1 MQKDQKAIQNKDL
14 NYYVTKIQKPLLI
27 TVFVLAILFFV
38 YSLIFMTPFYEIY
51 LYHNGIFTKS
61 NLAKFG
67 INYKDYAEECWIIR
81 NGNFAGLNMANF
93 SSFTNGE
100 NMQAFNHWM
109 FNFGFI
115 GIVVS
120 CLLFI
125 SRSTKRKTY
134 YLFNYIINAIVS
146 CFGLYVGLS
155 LLIQLTNWQAV
166 TNNVDFYI
174 LNAYYSSSNSLTE
187 VANYYSPSTFSWVF
201 TSGYILSVIIIIA
214 NVSLL
219 GFTGSKFAHSLK
231 HKPIDVSGVKIYE

>member
-115 GIVVS
+115 GIFVS

-134 YLFNYIINAIVS
+134 YLFNYKI
-146 CFGLYVGLS
+146 GR
-155 LLIQLTNWQAV
+155 
-166 TNNVDFYI
+166 
-174 LNAYYSSSNSLTE
+174 
-187 VANYYSPSTFSWVF
+187 
-201 TSGYILSVIIIIA
+201 
-214 NVSLL
+214 
-219 GFTGSKFAHSLK
+219 AH
-231 HKPIDVSGVKIYE
+231 V